1 MSKKETWEDLIEALD
16 ALNEKNNA
24 AIVNKNLDSDYLPN
38 DLNPF
43 KQNNED
49 LNQYDSIGLHKLLKE
64 ISWDQIDIELEDD
77 EPWEKLNI
85 CDQKNDEKDKE
96 NYNDCAEAF
105 ANYAVRISDDWGGS
119 SSVFET
125 CAWYQSYHYL
135 PRTFWGIH
143 ILENCWISTAKKIYK
158 YNPNTKT
165 KNEAMKTAFLFYFCH
180 ELFHFVADNTATV
193 LEIVKQNPNLYTDYS
208 SQVYQ
213 KDYLNPGATEEA
225 LANRYLYGR
234 YKFCRI
240 NKNFLHI
247 ILKAQPN
254 GYRDFDKYLGNLFW
268 EGRRILTN
276 QILETKSSP
285 TSLLPIEQVFEIL
298 DQEQYATGAKVP
310 FWLHTK
316 KGTKSRIFIK
326 NK

>member
-1 MSKKETWEDLIEALD
+1 MSKRETWEDLIEAFD
-16 ALNEKNNA
+16 SLN
-24 AIVNKNLDSDYLPN
+24 NKSQKDSVKILIESGHLPK
-38 DLNPF
+38 DVNPF
-43 KQNNED
+43 KKNNED
-49 LNQYDSIGLHKLLKE
+49 LNQYDTIGLHKLLKE
-64 ISWDQIDIELEDD
+64 ISWDQINLEVEDD
-77 EPWEKLNI
+77 EPWEKINI
-85 CDQKNDEKDKE
+85 CDPQKGENEKE
-96 NYNDCAEAF
+96 NYNECVDAF
-105 ANYAVRISDDWGGS
+105 ANFAGRISDDWGGG

-143 ILENCWISTAKKIYK
+143 ILEDCWIATAKKIYK
-158 YNPNTKT
+158 YNPHTKT

-193 LEIVKQNPNLYTDYS
+193 LEIIKQNPNLYTDYS

-240 NKNFLHI
+240 NKNFLKI
-247 ILKAQPN
+247 ILEAQPN
-254 GYRDFDKYLGNLFW
+254 GYRDFNKYLGNLFW

-285 TSLLPIEQVFEIL
+285 NALLPIEQVFEIL
-298 DQEQYATGAKVP
+298 DQEQYSTGAKVP

-316 KGTKSRIFIK
+316 KGTISKITFK
-326 NK
+326 